1 VGVGGI
7 TSFYGREGRV
17 GDIFSDEIKGDAMS
31 ENTNAIVERGFMNPT
46 SLKEG
51 MEMAAWIAKSD
62 LAPRDYKDKPQNV
75 LLAMQMGFELGLSPM
90 QAIQNIAVING
101 RPSIWGDAML
111 GICQNHRDFESIDEN
126 QSTNEKGV
134 CIVKRRGMEPQTRIF
149 TVQDAQKAGLW
160 GKAGPWQTA
169 PTRMLKLR
177 ARAFALRD
185 TFADALRGLQSA
197 EEQRDVVETTAT
209 VSPISDVQMPK
220 RASAPLEPIETNV
233 PEAVSQSTPALT
245 THPTT
250 QENQKTISFPQ
261 GKRFFAIAKG
271 AAKTD
276 EEIKAYLAV
285 IGVTKTIEMPVEKY
299 DAACEWAGKKADV
312 VNTATGEIE
321 TETPGVGE

>member
-1 VGVGGI
+1 
-7 TSFYGREGRV
+7 
-17 GDIFSDEIKGDAMS
+17 MS
-31 ENTNAIVERGFMNPT
+31 ENTNAIVERGFMNPS

-51 MEMAAWIAKSD
+51 MEVAAWIAKSD

-134 CIVKRRGMEPQTRIF
+134 CIVKRRGMEAQTRTF
-149 TVQDAQKAGLW
+149 TVDDAKKAGLW
-160 GKAGPWQTA
+160 GKQGPWQTA

-209 VSPISDVQMPK
+209 VERVEVAQPQ
-220 RASAPLEPIETNV
+220 RASMKVELGSNGPVVKIEEPTAETPNT
-233 PEAVSQSTPALT
+233 S
-245 THPTT
+245 
-250 QENQKTISFPQ
+250 KTISFPQ

-271 AAKTD
+271 AGKSD
-276 EEIKAYLAV
+276 DEIKAYLASINV
-285 IGVTKTIEMPVEKY
+285 AKTIEMPVEKY
-299 DAACEWAGKKADV
+299 DAACEWAGKNADV
-312 VNTATGEIE
+312 VDTATGEIE

>member
-1 VGVGGI
+1 
-7 TSFYGREGRV
+7 
-17 GDIFSDEIKGDAMS
+17 MS

-134 CIVKRRGMEPQTRIF
+134 CIVKRRGMEPQTRTF

-160 GKAGPWQTA
+160 GKSGPWQTA

-209 VSPISDVQMPK
+209 VERVEVAQPQRTSMKVELGANGPVVK
-220 RASAPLEPIETNV
+220 VEEPTVETQIT
-233 PEAVSQSTPALT
+233 S
-245 THPTT
+245 
-250 QENQKTISFPQ
+250 KTISFPQ

-276 EEIKAYLAV
+276 DEIKAYLSS
-285 IGVTKTIEMPVEKY
+285 IGVAKTIEMPIEKY

-312 VNTATGEIE
+312 VDTTTGEIE
-321 TETPGVGE
+321 TETQGVGE

>member
-1 VGVGGI
+1 
-7 TSFYGREGRV
+7 
-17 GDIFSDEIKGDAMS
+17 MS

-62 LAPRDYKDKPQNV
+62 LAPRDYKDKQQNV

-134 CIVKRRGMEPQTRIF
+134 CIVKRRGMEPQTRTF

-160 GKAGPWQTA
+160 GKSGPWQTA

-209 VSPISDVQMPK
+209 ITHAESIQTPK
-220 RASAPLEPIETNV
+220 RKSEQAAEPTLEVKATQNGV
-233 PEAVSQSTPALT
+233 TVDVVQSDPSNAGACITL
-245 THPTT
+245 
-250 QENQKTISFPQ
+250 PQ
-261 GKRFFAIAKG
+261 AKRLFAIAK
-271 AAKTD
+271 
-276 EEIKAYLAV
+276 E
-285 IGVTKTIEMPVEKY
+285 
-299 DAACEWAGKKADV
+299 AGKTADEVKAFLISQGLNSSLEIPKSEYERV
-312 VNTATGEIE
+312 VSWASTKDIQVGQSVNEAEM
-321 TETPGVGE
+321 ETPGVGE